1 MERSCLY
8 NSIKASV
15 DILRNTTSI
24 HCWSS
29 LDNIMDRVEA
39 YEKLL
44 FNQNQKPSENIET
57 PENIKIN

>member
-1 MERSCLY
+1 MERSYLY

-15 DILRNTTSI
+15 DILKSTTSI

-29 LDNIMDRVEA
+29 LDNIMSRVED

-44 FNQNQKPSENIET
+44 FNQNQGPSANIET
-57 PENIKIN
+57 PENVKVN

>member
-1 MERSCLY
+1 MEKSYLY
-8 NSIKASV
+8 NSIKASI

-44 FNQNQKPSENIET
+44 FNNQKPSDNIET